1 MRRGEGNALALFG
14 RDALLEQVEMGL
26 EHDSRLHDMEIV
38 AALKHRFPDWAM
50 RLTSCAGKRAAPGLD
65 KEVPTLPCTVRLG
78 RGRTQADVIIRTDSQ
93 RNVRGQQWLA
103 RSQVPVELLIR
114 AQWLRIPPGTESRAS
129 QEVRSRCNS
138 PFPERDRRT
147 L

>member
-93 RNVRGQQWLA
+93 RNVRGEPCLA
-103 RSQVPVELLIR
+103 RSQVPVELLIERSGSGFR
-114 AQWLRIPPGTESRAS
+114 ARHRVESEPGGAKSS
-129 QEVRSRCNS
+129 
-138 PFPERDRRT
+138 
-147 L
+147 

>member
-1 MRRGEGNALALFG
+1 
-14 RDALLEQVEMGL
+14 MGL

-78 RGRTQADVIIRTDSQ
+78 RGGPESMWSCARTVSATS
-93 RNVRGQQWLA
+93 G
-103 RSQVPVELLIR
+103 
-114 AQWLRIPPGTESRAS
+114 GSRA
-129 QEVRSRCNS
+129 
-138 PFPERDRRT
+138 
-147 L
+147 